1 MMKFDEFVFTHP
13 TCRVVENSQTARSI
27 YESIIWNDTNR
38 IKMVELSDSDIPA
51 LVSCSTQIENFCAKQ
66 SNCDIDIANDT
77 VKQVVGRMISVALAP
92 LGYQPSK
99 KKRLPQSATT
109 SVFKNATAY
118 SMTGTAIERIEKHI
132 VPITK

>member
-1 MMKFDEFVFTHP
+1 MMKFDEFVFSHP

-27 YESIIWNDTNR
+27 YDSIICDEVNR
-38 IKMVELSDSDIPA
+38 IKMAELSDSCIPA
-51 LVSCSTQIENFCAKQ
+51 LVACSAQIEYFCATQ
-66 SNCDIDIANDT
+66 SNCDLDIANDT

-92 LGYQPSK
+92 LGYQPAK

-118 SMTGTAIERIEKHI
+118 AMTGTAIEKIEKHI